1 MGTNYYVQ
9 FKTCEHCHHVPT
21 DLHIGKSSAGWT
33 FSFHAIP
40 DLGLTSWEAWRYF
53 LVDENIVD
61 EYGRHCYLIDFVS
74 MVERKTTEARS
85 HAKEYQSDN
94 DYLDPEG
101 HSFSDVEF
109 S

>member
-1 MGTNYYVQ
+1 MGCNYYVQ
-9 FKTCEHCHHVPT
+9 FKTCEHCNNTPD
-21 DLHIGKSSAGWT
+21 DLHIGKSSMGWT

-40 DLGLTSWEAWRYF
+40 GLGLTSWKAWKKY
-53 LVDENIVD
+53 LVKKSIVD

-74 MVERKTTEARS
+74 MVERKTTEAHS
-85 HAKEYQSDN
+85 HAKECRSDN

-101 HSFSDVEF
+101 HSFSNGEF